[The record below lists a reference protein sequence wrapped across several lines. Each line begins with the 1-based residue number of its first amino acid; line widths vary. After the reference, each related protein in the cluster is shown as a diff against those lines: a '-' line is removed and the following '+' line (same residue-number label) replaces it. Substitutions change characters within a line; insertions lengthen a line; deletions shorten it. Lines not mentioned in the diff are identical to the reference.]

1 MAISYDELANDFDER
16 YRRQS
21 FPGIQARLRRL
32 VSSPSVS
39 KVLEV
44 GCGTGHWL
52 SILSDL
58 PIELTGVDPSRAM
71 LEKAR
76 RRVARAQLVCASA
89 ENIPFPGGSF
99 DLIFCV
105 NAFHHFS
112 DPKKFLRDSRLLLR
126 NGGQLAIFGLDPH
139 APNTDWYLYDYFP
152 GVRGVDLKR
161 YLPVAEVKRLMAE
174 AGFSKPFAQP
184 AEHIQKTFTGEAVF
198 QDPFLVR
205 ESTSQLL
212 LISEDVY
219 LKGKRAITS
228 AVQKAK
234 RQKRSI
240 FFRVDLTLFMTV
252 GEANGRRWALGRSE

>member
-139 APNTDWYLYDYFP
+139 APNTDWYLCDYFP
-152 GVRGVDLKR
+152 GVRAVDLKR
-161 YLPVAEVKRLMAE
+161 YLPVAEVERLMAE
-174 AGFSKPFAQP
+174 AGFSNPFRPTCSTHPEDLYWRSCFPRPLPRQ
-184 AEHIQKTFTGEAVF
+184 GE
-198 QDPFLVR
+198 
-205 ESTSQLL
+205 
-212 LISEDVY
+212 Y
-219 LKGKRAITS
+219 ITI
-228 AVQKAK
+228 AP
-234 RQKRSI
+234 
-240 FFRVDLTLFMTV
+240 DL
-252 GEANGRRWALGRSE
+252 GRRLSEGKTSHYIRSPEGKAAKALNFLSC